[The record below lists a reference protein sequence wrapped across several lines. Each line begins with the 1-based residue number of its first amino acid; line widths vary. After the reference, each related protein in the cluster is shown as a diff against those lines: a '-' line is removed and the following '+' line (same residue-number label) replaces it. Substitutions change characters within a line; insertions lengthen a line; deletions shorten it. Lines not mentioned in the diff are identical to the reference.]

1 MPRSFAFLH
10 SLVATV
16 VLATSVLALVGCA
29 ATAPKENLCADYD
42 SRVRNMRTT
51 TTYARTDEPVSA
63 TRKIGTSVR
72 VTDFHLSSRVNTV
85 RPCQVLVLNKQLVLH
100 ARNPAKLPITEV
112 REFYAENGT
121 LITTRSDNL
130 RGQFPTAG
138 QYKGEAA
145 IPIPPGAPAG
155 KYRILVRLTSD
166 GAGGRKGVNLATAET
181 SFVILPAN

>member
-1 MPRSFAFLH
+1 L
-10 SLVATV
+10 
-16 VLATSVLALVGCA
+16 VLAGCA
-29 ATAPKENLCADYD
+29 ATAPRENLCADYD
-42 SRVRNMRTT
+42 SRVKNMRTT
-51 TTYARTDEPVSA
+51 TTYARTDEPVSVA
-63 TRKIGTSVR
+63 GKSGRLVS
-72 VTDFHLSSRVNTV
+72 VTDFHLSSKESTV

-100 ARNPAKLPITEV
+100 AQNPAKLPITEV

-121 LITTRSDNL
+121 LITTRSDSL

-155 KYRILVRLTSD
+155 KYRVLVRLTSD

-181 SFVILPAN
+181 RFVILPAH